1 MSGSGISWAMCK
13 SAPRSRQI
21 TTPAPHHSVFYR
33 PDALP
38 AAQPTVSKHWRRTW
52 SDDMKLNFW
61 FSDAQQVI
69 TLDVCC
75 EVLEHNASDW
85 IISSCGIISSWVT
98 LLLNFLKF
106 LLIWSQW
113 VRHAVLYVFYRKLT
127 PVPQGGGQGR
137 HGSWVSTV
145 VRSSW
150 SFLIWFLWGW
160 INSASWDG
168 LNLLFR
174 VTFMLAFY
182 NCNQVI
188 LPVKFCTCTVICC
201 SPSVLWRC
209 WLGGRKG
216 IRPVKNLSGVVLAW
230 LSVWSELQTC
240 IWPSW
245 CHCHSLSLA
254 SVKSRLVFSFL
265 VPAHPGSPGQR
276 AVKRV
281 CVCVCVLWFAA
292 ILVFGAYMDGR
303 DIWLLIMQDNCWLL
317 ICVILVCTLCE
328 ILAKVNRRAEDKTD
342 AEYSSGTAWIRP

>member
-1 MSGSGISWAMCK
+1 M
-13 SAPRSRQI
+13 
-21 TTPAPHHSVFYR
+21 
-33 PDALP
+33 
-38 AAQPTVSKHWRRTW
+38 TW
-52 SDDMKLNFW
+52 NWYFW

-75 EVLEHNASDW
+75 EVLEHNTSDW
-85 IISSCGIISSWVT
+85 IIFSCGIISSWVT

-127 PVPQGGGQGR
+127 PVPQGGAQGG

-201 SPSVLWRC
+201 N
-209 WLGGRKG
+209 LGFWSIHGRSG
-216 IRPVKNLSGVVLAW
+216 YMITYNAGLLLIAHLCYSCLYLMWNLSQSQQASRRQNRRRIQFGNCVDSALVLTWQVLAW
-230 LSVWSELQTC
+230 
-240 IWPSW
+240 
-245 CHCHSLSLA
+245 
-254 SVKSRLVFSFL
+254 
-265 VPAHPGSPGQR
+265 
-276 AVKRV
+276 
-281 CVCVCVLWFAA
+281 
-292 ILVFGAYMDGR
+292 M
-303 DIWLLIMQDNCWLL
+303 
-317 ICVILVCTLCE
+317 LC
-328 ILAKVNRRAEDKTD
+328 L
-342 AEYSSGTAWIRP
+342 